1 MCHFYCTEGH
11 ETWVF
16 RTWIGGLSHCARIFR
31 LRWTVCSEIER
42 KRLKRPGCRQ
52 PALAWDG
59 DKVDFPCANWGERP
73 VLQLL
78 SALGL
83 NASSSTNRAMYDF
96 VTKLASLSRMLGSVW
111 CAICPY
117 SFRII
122 TGSASKAEK
131 GPNLIKQTFPK
142 KGVGKFSK
150 KNYISGISMASA
162 FEWYASFVLSPPT
175 PSNEPWSG
183 GHFMLKRNNKCH
195 SIADDTPIPPNN
207 IFCYENRS
215 MTFFKNHFCDRLYI
229 CFVTVPAE
237 PFLNRTQAFSSS
249 TE

>member
-11 ETWVF
+11 ETWVL

-42 KRLKRPGCRQ
+42 KRPNRPGCGQ

-59 DKVDFPCANWGERP
+59 DKVDFPCASGGEGP

-83 NASSSTNRAMYDF
+83 NASSSTNRAIYDF

-117 SFRII
+117 SYRII
-122 TGSASKAEK
+122 TGIASKAEK
-131 GPNLIKQTFPK
+131 GPNFIKQTFPK

-150 KNYISGISMASA
+150 NYISGISKASA

-175 PSNEPWSG
+175 PSNEPCYVRKI
-183 GHFMLKRNNKCH
+183 LKKAGVIYRK
-195 SIADDTPIPPNN
+195 
-207 IFCYENRS
+207 
-215 MTFFKNHFCDRLYI
+215 
-229 CFVTVPAE
+229 
-237 PFLNRTQAFSSS
+237 
-249 TE
+249 

>member
-11 ETWVF
+11 ETWVL
-16 RTWIGGLSHCARIFR
+16 RRWIGGLSHCARIFR

-42 KRLKRPGCRQ
+42 KWPSRPGCGQ

-59 DKVDFPCANWGERP
+59 DKVDFPCASGGEGP

-83 NASSSTNRAMYDF
+83 NASPSTNRAMYDF

-117 SFRII
+117 SSRVI

-131 GPNLIKQTFPK
+131 GPNFIKQTFPK

-150 KNYISGISMASA
+150 KMRFWSQQGV
-162 FEWYASFVLSPPT
+162 SFRVV
-175 PSNEPWSG
+175 
-183 GHFMLKRNNKCH
+183 
-195 SIADDTPIPPNN
+195 
-207 IFCYENRS
+207 
-215 MTFFKNHFCDRLYI
+215 
-229 CFVTVPAE
+229 CFVCFEPSDPFQRTVMALPLATSVA
-237 PFLNRTQAFSSS
+237 FLNKLGNPGIV
-249 TE
+249 